1 MKDARAL
8 VALMILGGAIGWLI
22 SGSALYSRLAYV
34 GLLLL
39 LGMWL
44 WTGLLARSMRVE
56 RQADSLRASV
66 GDIFKEHYDIFNES
80 RLLAPWIEIVNRS
93 PIPAAAGSRVISL
106 LRGHEKQSYVARSWL
121 TRRGGFLLG
130 PTAIT
135 VTDPFGLFRVER
147 EIPAAHSLIVL
158 PMIFPINSF
167 LAPPGI
173 LPGGKVIRRKAID
186 MTPHAAGV
194 REYAPGDELKRI
206 HWPTTARVGR
216 VMVKEFEQDPQA
228 EVWLFLDAQA
238 SVHAQKAY
246 DSTATE
252 IKDLLFAR
260 KPKFTLPPSTLEYG
274 ISIAA
279 SLAHYFIAER
289 RAVGLVTEGRVY
301 TVIPAERSER
311 QESKLLETM
320 AFVEDR
326 GRLSIA
332 ALASAQAS
340 QLPQGSSAIL
350 ITPTIWPELLLAAD
364 DLQHRNLRPIVILL
378 MADTFGG
385 LPGGEK
391 LIRSL
396 TERQV
401 PVMPIYCEADLSQA
415 LAGFVSSTHV
425 EELGAW
431 QRPTLSHLT

>member
-1 MKDARAL
+1 MKDARTL
-8 VALMILGGAIGWLI
+8 VALMIAGGVIGWLV

-39 LGMWL
+39 IGMWL
-44 WTGLLARSMRVE
+44 WTGLLVRSMRVR

-66 GDIFKEHYDIFNES
+66 GDIFKEHYDILNES
-80 RLLAPWIEIVNRS
+80 RLLAPWVEIVNQS
-93 PIPAAAGSRVISL
+93 PMPAAAGSRVISH
-106 LRGHEKQSYVARSWL
+106 LRGHEKQSYVARTWL
-121 TRRGGFLLG
+121 TRRGGFPLG
-130 PTAIT
+130 PTAVT
-135 VTDPFGLFRVER
+135 VSDPFGLFRVER
-147 EIPAAHSLIVL
+147 DIPPTNSLIVL
-158 PMIFPINSF
+158 PMIFSISAF

-206 HWPTTARVGR
+206 HWPTTARLGR

-238 SVHAQKAY
+238 GVHTERAR
-246 DSTATE
+246 DSSE
-252 IKDLLFAR
+252 PEMKDLLFAR
-260 KPKFTLPPSTLEYG
+260 KPKFSLPPATLEYG
-274 ISIAA
+274 ISIGA
-279 SLAHYFIAER
+279 SLAHYFIGQR

-311 QESKLLETM
+311 QENKILETL
-320 AFVEDR
+320 AFVEAR

-332 ALASAQAS
+332 GLVSAQAS

-350 ITPTIWPELLLAAD
+350 ITPTVWPELLLAVD
-364 DLQHRNLRPIVILL
+364 DLQHRNLRPIVLLL
-378 MADTFGG
+378 MADSFGG
-385 LPGGEK
+385 PPGGEK
-391 LIRSL
+391 LVRSL
-396 TERQV
+396 TERRV
-401 PVMPIYCEADLSQA
+401 PVIPIYCEADLSQA
-415 LAGFVSSTHV
+415 LAGFDSSPHP

-431 QRPTLSHLT
+431 QRPPLSHLT

>member
-8 VALMILGGAIGWLI
+8 VALMILAGLIGWLI

-39 LGMWL
+39 IGMWL
-44 WTGLLARSMRVE
+44 WTGVLARALRVD

-66 GDIFKEHYDIFNES
+66 GDILKEHYEVRNNS
-80 RLLAPWIEIVNRS
+80 RLLAPWVEIVNRS

-106 LRGHEKQSYVARSWL
+106 LRGHEKQSYVARTWL
-121 TRRGGFLLG
+121 TRRGGFPLG

-135 VTDPFGLFRVER
+135 VSDPFGLFRIER

-158 PMIFPINSF
+158 PMIFPISSF

-228 EVWLFLDAQA
+228 EVWLFLDAQGSA
-238 SVHAQKAY
+238 HAEKPY
-246 DSTATE
+246 DSSEAE
-252 IKDLLFAR
+252 VKDLLFAR

-279 SLAHYFIAER
+279 SLAHYFIEQR

-311 QESKLLETM
+311 QESKILETM
-320 AFVEDR
+320 AFVEAR
-326 GRLSIA
+326 GSLSMA
-332 ALASAQAS
+332 SLVSAQAS

-350 ITPTIWPELLLAAD
+350 ITPTVWPELLVAAD

-378 MADTFGG
+378 MADSFGG
-385 LPGGEK
+385 LAGGEK

-396 TERQV
+396 TERRV
-401 PVMPIYCEADLSQA
+401 PVIPIYCEADLSQA
-415 LAGFVSSTHV
+415 LAGFASSV
-425 EELGAW
+425 YAEELGAW
-431 QRPTLSHLT
+431 QRPPLSHLT